1 MRGWPARLIRSRSGA
16 TAMEFALVLPALIF
30 FLFGTIEAGRLMWT
44 WNKAE
49 KAAQMGVRF
58 AVVTDPVASGMVGY
72 SFLGADGLG
81 QGDIIPAS
89 SYGAMRCTGT
99 AGGGAACSCVSG
111 TGACPWGTAANAGSF
126 QNIYAR
132 MHAIMP
138 ELHSEQVMVEYRP
151 SGLGYAGSPY
161 TDMPEISP
169 IVTVGIV
176 NFPYDPML
184 LRMFG
189 ISGITFPSDFFQA
202 SMTMEDASG
211 SRSN

>member
-1 MRGWPARLIRSRSGA
+1 MSRWPDKLMRSCRGA
-16 TAMEFALVLPALIF
+16 TAVEFALVLPALIF

-49 KAAQMGVRF
+49 KAAQMGVRL
-58 AVVTDPVASGMVGY
+58 AVVTDPVASDMVGY
-72 SFLGADGLG
+72 SFLGTDGLG

-89 SYGAMRCTGT
+89 SYGAMRCAGT
-99 AGGGAACSCVSG
+99 AGGGAVCSCVAG
-111 TGACPWGTAANAGSF
+111 TGPCPWGTAADIEAF
-126 QNIYAR
+126 RNIYNR

-138 ELHSEQVMVEYRP
+138 ELHFDQIMIEYRP

-161 TDMPEISP
+161 ADMPEISP

-176 NFPYDPML
+176 NFPYEPML

-189 ISGITFPSDFFQA
+189 ISNIIFPSDFFQA